1 MEGTLAEE
9 YKGKF
14 PEIERKSS
22 GKWRK
27 QHDEMI
33 AAMKEA
39 KKAPRPKTAG
49 GTEIPVDI
57 RMWNKSSGYLENAIF
72 FFPKCELVSLVYST
86 SFKLSIQAKV
96 MLTYMINLAPEINWG

>member
-39 KKAPRPKTAG
+39 KKAPRPKQLEG
-49 GTEIPVDI
+49 LKFQSIFVCEISQVDI
-57 RMWNKSSGYLENAIF
+57 
-72 FFPKCELVSLVYST
+72 
-86 SFKLSIQAKV
+86 
-96 MLTYMINLAPEINWG
+96 

>member
-1 MEGTLAEE
+1 MDGTLAAE

-14 PEIERKSS
+14 PEVEHKTNSE
-22 GKWRK
+22 WRK

-57 RMWNKSSGYLENAIF
+57 RM
-72 FFPKCELVSLVYST
+72 
-86 SFKLSIQAKV
+86 
-96 MLTYMINLAPEINWG
+96 

>member
-1 MEGTLAEE
+1 MEGQRVEGTLAEE

-57 RMWNKSSGYLENAIF
+57 RM
-72 FFPKCELVSLVYST
+72 
-86 SFKLSIQAKV
+86 
-96 MLTYMINLAPEINWG
+96 